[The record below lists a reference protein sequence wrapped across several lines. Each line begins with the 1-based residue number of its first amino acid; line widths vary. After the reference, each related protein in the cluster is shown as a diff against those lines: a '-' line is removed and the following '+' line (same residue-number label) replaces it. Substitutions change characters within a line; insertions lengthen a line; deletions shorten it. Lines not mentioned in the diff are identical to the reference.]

1 MVDKAEKEKRIREI
15 QRRKV
20 QIKIQMDRLRQAAF
34 LDSKAVGG
42 DRYHQQQAKKD
53 LDRLMEENDALAE
66 ELEELTAKPK
76 KKESGKSE
84 KKEIK
89 K

>member
-1 MVDKAEKEKRIREI
+1 MADKAEKEKRIREI

-34 LDSKAVGG
+34 LDSKTTGG
-42 DRYHQQQAKKD
+42 DRYQQQHARKD
-53 LDRLMEENDALAE
+53 LDRLTEENDSLTE

-76 KKESGKSE
+76 KKPSGKSG
-84 KKEIK
+84 KSAD
-89 K
+89 